1 MFEKGKTSVVISIM
15 IVILY
20 FICAVISGAY
30 FDNSD
35 ISTVLIPIAFYT
47 LVNIILRNCKQN
59 DGTTRLNDFNDIML
73 FGYALT
79 FIALKVW
86 IYDKVQCFIYDKE
99 NDGKYFFVDQTVAI
113 TSIIIVGV
121 SVTAIIY
128 ILILPCISRL
138 LNNESHY
145 NE

>member
-1 MFEKGKTSVVISIM
+1 MFKVVTTAI
-15 IVILY
+15 IVALY
-20 FICAVISGAY
+20 FVCAIISGAY

-59 DGTTRLNDFNDIML
+59 DGTTRLNDFNDIIL

-79 FIALKVW
+79 FIVLKVW
-86 IYDKVQCFIYDKE
+86 LYDKVQCFVYEYNKKIHVK
-99 NDGKYFFVDQTVAI
+99 NIFLDQTIA
-113 TSIIIVGV
+113 T
-121 SVTAIIY
+121 TAIIIFGVAIITIIF
-128 ILILPCISRL
+128 ILLLPCISKW

-145 NE
+145 KV